1 MKEKRLTGGAERKKK
16 IFLQQLKRRQYC
28 KGCKIVLAIMCEH
41 SEIFKQTFQALRLF
55 SFL

>member
-1 MKEKRLTGGAERKKK
+1 MKEKRLTGGAERTKKL
-16 IFLQQLKRRQYC
+16 FLQQLKRRQYC